1 MNNVSLFDKIIKIAS
16 EILSVPESEIKKNSK
31 QEDVENW
38 DSMGHLN
45 LILAIE
51 ERLNVKFRSTDVM
64 EMESINDIVGKIEEL
79 NIKGFDSIGK

>member
-1 MNNVSLFDKIIKIAS
+1 MNKVTLIDKIRKIAS
-16 EILSVPESEIKKNSK
+16 EIFLVPEYEIKKNSK
-31 QEDVENW
+31 QKDVENW

-45 LILAIE
+45 FILAIE

-79 NIKGFDSIGK
+79 DIKEF